1 MRKRFWSKTI
11 EALVKRWRKKTATV
25 PGFLMAG
32 NPDYADHKIGEWT
45 YGHPSI
51 PDGEHVDPV
60 EIGRF
65 CSIASGVT
73 IFRGHDHHTEWVST
87 YPFQVAFPDERNLP
101 FASKTKGPVVIG
113 NDVWIGT
120 GVTILSGVKIGNGA
134 VIGAGSVVT
143 RDIASYAIVAGV
155 PARVIRY
162 RFDDSTRRLLERI
175 AWWDWPLEKIREAV
189 PLLMSADLEGFIARY
204 RPPECGPASVSAP
217 NASEQDGRAS

>member
-1 MRKRFWSKTI
+1 MGKRSWIETI
-11 EALVKRWRKKTATV
+11 KSLVRRWRKKTQTA

-32 NPDYADHKIGEWT
+32 HPDYADHRIGEWT

-51 PDGEHVDPV
+51 PKGEHVDPV

-87 YPFQVAFPDERNLP
+87 YPFQVAFPDDRTLP
-101 FASKTKGPVVIG
+101 FAAKTKGPVVIG

-120 GVTILSGVKIGNGA
+120 DVTILSGVKIGNGA

-143 RDIASYAIVAGV
+143 RDIAPYAIVGGV
-155 PARVIRY
+155 PARLIRY
-162 RFDDSTRRLLERI
+162 RFDDTTRLLLERI
-175 AWWDWPLEKIREAV
+175 AWWNWPLEKIREAV
-189 PLLMSADLEGFIARY
+189 PLLMSADVEGFIARY
-204 RPPECGPASVSAP
+204 RPPDCGPVSDSIP
-217 NASEQDGRAS
+217 NVCDRDGGVS

>member
-1 MRKRFWSKTI
+1 MRKRFWSEKI
-11 EALVKRWRKKTATV
+11 AGLIRRWKRTHRA

-32 NPDYADHKIGEWT
+32 NPDYANHRIGEWT

-51 PDGEHVDPV
+51 PDGEHVEPV

-73 IFRGHDHHTEWVST
+73 IFRGHDHHAEWVST
-87 YPFQVAFPDERNLP
+87 YPFQVAFPDDTHFP

-120 GVTILSGVKIGNGA
+120 DVIILSGVKIGNGA

-143 RDIASYAIVAGV
+143 RDIASYAVVAGV

-189 PLLMSADLEGFIARY
+189 PLLMSADVEGFIARY
-204 RPPECGPASVSAP
+204 RPSESGPGSVSVS
-217 NASEQDGRAS
+217 NVCDREGRVS